1 MLKGQGK
8 APWRLITNK
17 LRSYSSAHR
26 EVFPSVE
33 HRIAQ
38 CENNRAEVSHQPT
51 REQER
56 QMRGFKSIEQIQRFL
71 SVHGPLQ
78 NLFRVGR
85 SHLRA
90 VHQRLLRDRV
100 FASWRELTCVCWLKN
115 RLASIN
121 LTVPRAGLTTEG
133 ELLAL
138 TLALTLTYPILKVL
152 GYWILGFRP
161 CFTLFLL
168 HVASGVFYVLRI
180 LLSRSYF

>member
-1 MLKGQGK
+1 
-8 APWRLITNK
+8 
-17 LRSYSSAHR
+17 
-26 EVFPSVE
+26 
-33 HRIAQ
+33 
-38 CENNRAEVSHQPT
+38 
-51 REQER
+51 
-56 QMRGFKSIEQIQRFL
+56 MRGFKSIEQIQRFL

-152 GYWILGFRP
+152 GYWIP
-161 CFTLFLL
+161 TLF
-168 HVASGVFYVLRI
+168 HSVSAACCERGI
-180 LLSRSYF
+180 LCTKDSVVSELFLGGSHS